1 MHNLDR
7 FSYLVERLDLDN
19 SNSALLDEINLLAL
33 LLAITIDFD
42 FVQKVIKTPYIRWS
56 KLFIFSPR
64 TGRNLESATA
74 RG

>member
-33 LLAITIDFD
+33 LLAITINFD
-42 FVQKVIKTPYIRWS
+42 FVQKVIKTPYIRWP

-64 TGRNLESATA
+64 TGRNLK
-74 RG
+74 